1 LSINAP
7 PLNRNDPF
15 GHRVGLDHG
24 ARSVCRNSRTAP
36 AALKSP

>member
-7 PLNRNDPF
+7 PLDRNDPLS
-15 GHRVGLDHG
+15 HRVGLNHR